1 MIEKYPLDEQFSSI
15 TVLLGEG
22 EPVSTNVEHELFEQ
36 ARANSRAAF
45 DRLQET
51 LDTPVRRFI
60 RRLVGV
66 SEAED
71 DIVQDAFLALYMN
84 LEQLESSKHLRPFLY
99 RVVRNRCYDT
109 LRQQGRFQFVPIDTV
124 SEDSAVDISFLTD
137 HHRQPDEE
145 LHWVL
150 LLSEVQKA
158 IERLPEIQRQAM
170 ILYCEENLT
179 YAQIAEAMATDI
191 GTVKSRIFYGR
202 KNLRKLLNPEILEVL
217 SIEKENKNG

>member
-1 MIEKYPLDEQFSSI
+1 MPNNE
-15 TVLLGEG
+15 
-22 EPVSTNVEHELFEQ
+22 EHELFEQ
-36 ARANSRAAF
+36 ARANNRKAF

-51 LDTPVRRFI
+51 LDASVRRFI

-71 DIVQDAFLALYMN
+71 DIVQDAFLALYIS
-84 LEQLESSKHLRPFLY
+84 LEQLESSAHLRPFLF

-109 LRQQGRFQFVPIDTV
+109 LRQRGRFQFVPIDTV
-124 SEDSAVDISFLTD
+124 SEDLAVDISFLRD
-137 HHRQPDEE
+137 HPRQPDEE

-158 IERLPEIQRQAM
+158 IERLPEIQRQAV

-179 YAQIAEAMATDI
+179 YAQIAEAMGTDV

-202 KNLRKLLNPEILEVL
+202 KNLRKLLKPEILEML
-217 SIEKENKNG
+217 SIKKENKNG